1 MRQTHA
7 ARTSDPDP
15 KLVARS
21 VIDANAYMT
30 LATAD
35 GDGRPWAS
43 PVWFAHHGYT
53 KFYWVSRPDARH
65 SRNLAIRPHVAL
77 VIFDST
83 VAVGEAQAVYIEA
96 EAEQLS
102 GAEQEQA
109 IDPTH
114 TDPTLTE
121 PADGRPA
128 TSALRLPSLVS
139 RHRFKHFLLGAHDRR
154 VTVRLDHQ

>member
-7 ARTSDPDP
+7 AGTSDPDP
-15 KLVARS
+15 KLVARG

-65 SRNLAIRPHVAL
+65 SRNLAIRPHMAL
-77 VIFDST
+77 VVFDST
-83 VAVGEAQAVYIEA
+83 VALGEPQAVYIEA

-109 IDPTH
+109 INVYSRRSRAHGAGQWTTSDVNALASHRLYRATASKHTSSSWPTI
-114 TDPTLTE
+114 
-121 PADGRPA
+121 AG
-128 TSALRLPSLVS
+128 
-139 RHRFKHFLLGAHDRR
+139 
-154 VTVRLDHQ
+154 